1 MGHNDQNIIAQIA
14 RAHMVQ
20 ITSLT
25 LHNHLLQLFNVHATG
40 LNQLGVVMI
49 LTNVSLQLHVERLI
63 LIVSLLLID
72 ERCLLVDLVQC
83 LGNGCIVD
91 MVLTISYKYCIE
103 YGWMDGWMDEI
114 VNIVCVCVSRCNLLQ
129 Q

>member
-1 MGHNDQNIIAQIA
+1 MGHNDQNVIAQIA
-14 RAHMVQ
+14 CAHMVQ
-20 ITSLT
+20 ISSLA

-72 ERCLLVDLVQC
+72 ERCLLIDLVQC
-83 LGNGCIVD
+83 LGNGCIVY
-91 MVLTISYKYCIE
+91 MVLTISYK
-103 YGWMDGWMDEI
+103 
-114 VNIVCVCVSRCNLLQ
+114 
-129 Q
+129 